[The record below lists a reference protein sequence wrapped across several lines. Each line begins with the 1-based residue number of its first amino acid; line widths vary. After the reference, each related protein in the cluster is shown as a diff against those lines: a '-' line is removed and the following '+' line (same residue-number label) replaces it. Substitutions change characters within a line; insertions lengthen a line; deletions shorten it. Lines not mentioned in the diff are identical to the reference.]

1 MLSIFKTFLSDE
13 TGSTAIEY
21 GLIIALVSV
30 ASIAAMS
37 SMGEALATIFNQVTT
52 ALDTQILPPAP

>member
-1 MLSIFKTFLSDE
+1 MLSIFKTLLSDE
-13 TGSTAIEY
+13 SGSTAIEY

-37 SMGEALATIFNQVTT
+37 SMGDVLATVFNQVTAT
-52 ALDTQILPPAP
+52 LNTQILPPAP